1 MPYSNC
7 VHEYMRHD
15 FRIVYLIRKNKLL
28 KIDGVTVLLGCFG
41 IKIVGTLLIQA
52 SGEYVNSIQT
62 SHDGQGR

>member
-1 MPYSNC
+1 MNIWGMILELCIWS
-7 VHEYMRHD
+7 E
-15 FRIVYLIRKNKLL
+15 KNKLL
-28 KIDGVTVLLGCFG
+28 KIDGVTVLLGWFG